1 MFELW
6 CIKRY
11 KDIKIF
17 NYKMTINIQ
26 KALCIIRKYPPPIV
40 IKNEHKNTIKKI
52 KVNII
57 KLCPIWVRK
66 NF

>member
-1 MFELW
+1 
-6 CIKRY
+6 
-11 KDIKIF
+11 
-17 NYKMTINIQ
+17 MTINIQ